1 MGKSTE
7 DTTME
12 LDGEGAGNFEQL
24 QDLIRKEYDKRDRK
38 FAQIEDKYNKLEQ
51 QVTQKDQ
58 QKNMEQ
64 RVRPSNNERSGASKK
79 NISNKRQ
86 AANKQST
93 RPRSAPTNTSGQQK
107 PAKLRKPRTSRRKNS
122 GSRLRNKN
130 KPPSPLQNKFNRNPP
145 NTTIKEKP
153 AKEASTKKLIAQFGF
168 VNDPTLSIQN
178 NMSITLSTM
187 PTWYYF
193 SCPPNLAFHDFT
205 KKHKHEKN
213 YDHY

>member
-24 QDLIRKEYDKRDRK
+24 QDLIRKECDKRDRK

-64 RVRPSNNERSGASKK
+64 RVRPSNNERSRASKK

-93 RPRSAPTNTSGQQK
+93 RPRSAPTNTSGQQN
-107 PAKLRKPRTSRRKNS
+107 RRNS
-122 GSRLRNKN
+122 E
-130 KPPSPLQNKFNRNPP
+130 SPGRAA
-145 NTTIKEKP
+145 EK
-153 AKEASTKKLIAQFGF
+153 IAVPG
-168 VNDPTLSIQN
+168 
-178 NMSITLSTM
+178 
-187 PTWYYF
+187 
-193 SCPPNLAFHDFT
+193 
-205 KKHKHEKN
+205 
-213 YDHY
+213 